1 MTVYQLENSLTH
13 DELYKWSLYLAE
25 ETPDVNELQMAILSN
40 MVASYMSKKKKSYKD
55 FLIRKEVAAEV
66 EDKKISNAAIL
77 AVFGNLGAR

>member
-13 DELYKWSLYLAE
+13 EELYKWSLYLAE

-55 FLIRKEVAAEV
+55 FLIRKEVVAEV

>member
-1 MTVYQLENSLTH
+1 
-13 DELYKWSLYLAE
+13 
-25 ETPDVNELQMAILSN
+25 MAILSN